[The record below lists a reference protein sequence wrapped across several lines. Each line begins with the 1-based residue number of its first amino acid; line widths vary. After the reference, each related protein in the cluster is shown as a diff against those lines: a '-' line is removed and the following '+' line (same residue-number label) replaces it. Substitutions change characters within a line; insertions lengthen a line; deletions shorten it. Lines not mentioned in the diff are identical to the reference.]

1 MNNKRAL
8 VTGGCGFIGSHV
20 VRELVAHEYTVDVV
34 DDMSNGSLD
43 ALEGVNF
50 RTCPADLLPDFELK
64 HPESERKVGS
74 VFVIEGDFAHR
85 QVLEH
90 SRSGRYDTI
99 FHLAAMPRVG
109 FSVEHPFESNDLN
122 VTRTLALLDAIR
134 GGGTKFVFS
143 SSSAIYGNVEQ
154 LPTTEFAPSNPQS
167 PYGLQKRMIEDY
179 LTLFGRLYQ
188 QKSACLRYFNVY
200 GPGQDGKSPYST
212 AVAAWCSALKEGR
225 PLRSDGDGYQT
236 RDLVFVGDVA
246 RANRLAAETQ
256 HDLRGHSFNV
266 GSGKSYANVEVLDM
280 FKDRFQNLEI
290 AHAPARPGD
299 VLDTLADVNIIKN
312 ALGWEPQVQF
322 EEGLA
327 ITLGWW
333 GLDGK
338 SSQAREATNGSNL
351 VLEERGSNA
360 E

>member
-1 MNNKRAL
+1 MSNKRAL

-20 VRELVAHEYTVDVV
+20 VRELVAHDYTVDVV

-43 ALEGVNF
+43 ALDGLGF
-50 RTCPADLLPDFELK
+50 RACPADLLPDFELK
-64 HPESERKVGS
+64 HPESERKEGS
-74 VFVIEGDFAHR
+74 VLVIEGDFAHR
-85 QVLEH
+85 EVLE
-90 SRSGRYDTI
+90 RSKAGRYDAI

-109 FSVEHPFESNDLN
+109 FSVEYPFESNDLN

-134 GGGTKFVFS
+134 GGDTKFVFS
-143 SSSAIYGNVEQ
+143 SSSAIYGDIEQ

-188 QKSACLRYFNVY
+188 QKSVCLRYFNVY

-256 HDLRGHSFNV
+256 HDLRGHAFNV
-266 GSGKSYANVEVLDM
+266 GSGRSYANVEVLDM
-280 FKDRFQNLEI
+280 FKDRFPNLEI
-290 AHAPARPGD
+290 AHAPVRPGD
-299 VLDTLADVNIIKN
+299 VRDTLADVNIIN
-312 ALGWEPQVQF
+312 QALGWEPQVQF
-322 EEGLA
+322 EEGLE
-327 ITLGWW
+327 ITLKWW

-338 SSQAREATNGSNL
+338 SS
-351 VLEERGSNA
+351 
-360 E
+360 

>member
-1 MNNKRAL
+1 MSNKRAL

-20 VRELVAHEYTVDVV
+20 VRELVAHDYIVDVV

-43 ALEGVNF
+43 SLSGLNF
-50 RTCPADLLPDFELK
+50 RACPADLLPDFELK
-64 HPESERKVGS
+64 HPESGRKIGS
-74 VFVIEGDFAHR
+74 VLVVEGDFSHR
-85 QVLEH
+85 EILE
-90 SRSGRYDTI
+90 RSKEGRYDAI

-109 FSVEHPFESNDLN
+109 FTVEHPFESNDLN

-134 GGGTKFVFS
+134 GGSTKFVFS
-143 SSSAIYGNVEQ
+143 SSSAIYGDVEQ
-154 LPTTEFAPSNPQS
+154 LPTTEFSPSNPQS

-188 QKSACLRYFNVY
+188 QKSVCLRYFNVY

-212 AVAAWCSALKEGR
+212 AVAAWCTALKDGR

-236 RDLVFVGDVA
+236 RDLVYVGDVA

-256 HDLRGHSFNV
+256 HDLRGHAFNV

-280 FKDRFQNLEI
+280 LKDRFPNLEVN
-290 AHAPARPGD
+290 HAPARAGD
-299 VLDTLADVNIIKN
+299 VRDTLADVNIVKQ
-312 ALGWEPQVQF
+312 ALDWEPQVHF
-322 EEGLA
+322 EEGLDA
-327 ITLGWW
+327 TLRWW

-338 SSQAREATNGSNL
+338 GA
-351 VLEERGSNA
+351 
-360 E
+360 